1 MEFCQSKKV
10 GTLHSHLHNGV
21 FPKWNRNSLNS
32 ANSGSLI
39 YHWSM
44 NWVQF
49 KYPVFH
55 KFFAGTMVASWSY
68 TRGGWVAGLNP
79 FNVMRNIFVTE
90 FSEFSENIQ
99 GKLKYYTTQFW
110 KYKHLSYSCT
120 PLCVPVRLGQNLV
133 FGKIFAE
140 NCMKRK

>member
-1 MEFCQSKKV
+1 MEQEFTEFSKFRE
-10 GTLHSHLHNGV
+10 SDI
-21 FPKWNRNSLNS
+21 SLKHEL
-32 ANSGSLI
+32 GSI
-39 YHWSM
+39 
-44 NWVQF
+44 
-49 KYPVFH
+49 KCPVSH
-55 KFFAGTMVASWSY
+55 KFFAGTVVASWSY

-79 FNVMRNIFVTE
+79 SNVMRNIFVTE
-90 FSEFSENIQ
+90 FSEFGENIQ